1 MESSEK
7 KCPFCAET
15 IKAEAIRCKH
25 CQADLSQ
32 KIVLPPGFVDKSKE
46 MGILA
51 KLSITIVGLVVAFLG
66 FGAYVG
72 STPEGK
78 TKANARA
85 AIELCHDR
93 ESSFVG
99 SYDARS
105 IISGACRMLED
116 DFRKEFG
123 HAP

>member
-1 MESSEK
+1 MEPSEK
-7 KCPFCAET
+7 QCPYCAET

-32 KIVLPPGFVDKSKE
+32 KIVLPPGFVDKPKG
-46 MGILA
+46 MGVLA
-51 KLSITIVGLVVAFLG
+51 KISITAVALLVAFLG

-78 TKANARA
+78 AKSEARA
-85 AIELCHDR
+85 AIDLCRDR
-93 ESSFVG
+93 ESSYSG
-99 SYDARS
+99 PANARS
-105 IISGACRMLED
+105 IISGACQMLED
-116 DFRKEFG
+116 DFRRKFG